1 MAARK
6 LRKKTKQKKQYY
18 QKNKER
24 ILERQKQRKM
34 EKKTSMI
41 MTFLFEKNMPQLL
54 KLWHHYFI
62 KRPKGNDLML

>member
-1 MAARK
+1 MKQIRNGSK
-6 LRKKTKQKKQYY
+6 KTKKKTKQKKQYY

-41 MTFLFEKNMPQLL
+41 MTFLFEKKYAIVAEIMASLF
-54 KLWHHYFI
+54 H
-62 KRPKGNDLML
+62 